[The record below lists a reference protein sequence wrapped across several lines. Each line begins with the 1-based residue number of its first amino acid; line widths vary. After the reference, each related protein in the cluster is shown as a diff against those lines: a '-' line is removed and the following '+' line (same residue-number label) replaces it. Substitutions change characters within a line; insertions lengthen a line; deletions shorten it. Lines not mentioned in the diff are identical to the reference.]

1 MVVTVILSALAL
13 ISLGLLLWQF
23 GAALRFP
30 LHARVAD
37 KSFAPAITL
46 LKPLKNFDEHT
57 AVCLRSWLMQKYD
70 GPVQVL
76 FGVAEEDDPACFVV
90 RELLKEFPN
99 HDAELIVAAES
110 LGANAKV
117 STLVQL
123 CRHAKH
129 DLICVSDADVRVAQ
143 DFLANAV
150 APLRDTGTGLV
161 NCFYS
166 LANPTTLAMR
176 VESVAVNADFWSQ
189 VLQSNTLKRQDFAL
203 GAVMITR
210 RELLEEIGAFESLL
224 DFLADDYQ
232 LGNQIAKTGA
242 RIELS
247 PVVVECWDKP
257 MDFRDVWKHQL
268 RWART
273 IRVSQPAP
281 YFFSILSHTTFWV
294 TLLALF
300 GNLGGFP
307 LVPDSLLY
315 GQTLTPG
322 LRSALA
328 PLHVPWVLVIFLAVL
343 AARVFIAAE
352 LQRRLTRAP
361 RASRWWLVVA
371 KDFLS
376 VATWA
381 AAFIG
386 NTIEWRGSKFRLTR
400 GGRLVPF

>member
-30 LHARVAD
+30 LHARVAE

-57 AVCLRSWLMQKYD
+57 AACLRSWLTQKYD
-70 GPVQVL
+70 GPVQML
-76 FGVAEEDDPACFVV
+76 FGVADQDDPACFIV
-90 RELLKEFPN
+90 RELLKEFPS

-123 CRHAKH
+123 FRRAKH
-129 DLICVSDADVRVAQ
+129 ELICVSDADVGVPQ

-150 APLRDTGTGLV
+150 APLRDTGAGLV

-166 LANPTTLAMR
+166 LAHPTTLAMHL
-176 VESVAVNADFWSQ
+176 EAIAVNADFWSQ

-210 RELLEEIGAFESLL
+210 RELLKKIGAFESLL

-232 LGNQIAKTGA
+232 LGNQIARTGA

-247 PVVVECWDKP
+247 PLVVECRDKP
-257 MDFRDVWKHQL
+257 MNFCDVWKHQL

-273 IRVSQPAP
+273 IRVSQPVP
-281 YFFSILSHTTFWV
+281 YFFSVLSHTMLWV

-307 LVPDSLLY
+307 LVSDSLLY
-315 GQTLTPG
+315 SGALTPG
-322 LRSALA
+322 LQRVLA

-343 AARVFIAAE
+343 TARVFIVAE
-352 LQRRLTRAP
+352 LQQRLTRTP
-361 RASRWWLVVA
+361 RASRWWLVFTKDVLGVA
-371 KDFLS
+371 
-376 VATWA
+376 VWA
-381 AAFIG
+381 MAFMG
-386 NTIEWRGSKFRLTR
+386 NNIEWRGGKFRLNR
-400 GGRLVPF
+400 GGRLVPL

>member
-1 MVVTVILSALAL
+1 VVVTVLLSALAL
-13 ISLGLLLWQF
+13 ISLGLLFWQF
-23 GAALRFP
+23 GVALRFP

-37 KSFAPAITL
+37 KSFAPAMTL

-57 AVCLRSWLMQKYD
+57 AACLRSWLMQKYD

-76 FGVAEEDDPACFVV
+76 FGVADQDDPACFIV

-117 STLVQL
+117 STLVQIF
-123 CRHAKH
+123 RHAKH
-129 DLICVSDADVRVAQ
+129 DLICVSDADVCVPQ

-176 VESVAVNADFWSQ
+176 IEAIAVNADFWSQ

-210 RELLEEIGAFESLL
+210 RELLEKTGAFESLL

-247 PVVVECWDKP
+247 PIVVECWDKP
-257 MDFRDVWKHQL
+257 MNFRDVWKHQL

-273 IRVSQPAP
+273 IRASQPVP
-281 YFFSILSHTTFWV
+281 YFFSILSHTTFWI

-315 GQTLTPG
+315 GPTLTPG
-322 LRSALA
+322 LRIALA

-352 LQRRLTRAP
+352 LQRRLTRQP
-361 RASRWWLVVA
+361 RASRWCLVVA

-376 VATWA
+376 VAVWA

-386 NTIEWRGSKFRLTR
+386 NTIEWRGRKFRLTSD
-400 GGRLVPF
+400 GRLVP

>member
-1 MVVTVILSALAL
+1 VVVTVILSALAL
-13 ISLGLLLWQF
+13 ISFGLLLWQF
-23 GAALRFP
+23 GVALRFP

-37 KSFAPAITL
+37 KSFAPAMTL

-57 AVCLRSWLMQKYD
+57 AACLRSWLMQKYG

-76 FGVAEEDDPACFVV
+76 FGVADQDDPACFIV

-117 STLVQL
+117 STLVQIF
-123 CRHAKH
+123 RHAKH
-129 DLICVSDADVRVAQ
+129 DLVCVSDADVCVPQ

-176 VESVAVNADFWSQ
+176 IEAIAVNADFWSQ

-210 RELLEEIGAFESLL
+210 RELLEKTGAFESLL

-232 LGNQIAKTGA
+232 LGNQIAKAGA

-247 PVVVECWDKP
+247 PVVVECWDRP
-257 MDFRDVWKHQL
+257 MNFRDVWKHQL

-273 IRVSQPAP
+273 IRVSQPVP
-281 YFFSILSHTTFWV
+281 YFFSILGNTTLWI
-294 TLLALF
+294 TLLTLF
-300 GNLGGFP
+300 ANLGGFP
-307 LVPDSLLY
+307 LVPDSVLY
-315 GQTLTPG
+315 GQALTPQ
-322 LRSALA
+322 LQSALA
-328 PLHVPWVLVIFLAVL
+328 PLHVPCVLVIFLTVI

-352 LQRRLTRAP
+352 LQRRLTRKP
-361 RASRWWLVVA
+361 GTSRWWLVVA
-371 KDFLS
+371 KDFLG
-376 VATWA
+376 VAVWT
-381 AAFIG
+381 AAFLG
-386 NTIEWRGSKFRLTR
+386 NTIEWRGRKFRLTS
-400 GGRLVPF
+400 GGRLVP

>member
-30 LHARVAD
+30 LHARLAD

-57 AVCLRSWLMQKYD
+57 AACLRSWLMQKYD

-76 FGVAEEDDPACFVV
+76 FGVAEQDDPVCFIV

-99 HDAELIVAAES
+99 HDAELIVTPES

-123 CRHAKH
+123 SYHAKH
-129 DLICVSDADVRVAQ
+129 NLICVSDADVCVPR
-143 DFLANAV
+143 DFLGNAV
-150 APLRDTGTGLV
+150 APLRDTATGLV
-161 NCFYS
+161 NCFYK
-166 LANPTTLAMR
+166 LANPTTFAMR
-176 VESVAVNADFWSQ
+176 VEAVAIHADFWSQ
-189 VLQSNTLKRQDFAL
+189 VLQSNTLTRQEFAL

-210 RELLEEIGAFESLL
+210 REVLEKIGAFESLL

-257 MDFRDVWKHQL
+257 MNFRDVWKHQL

-273 IRVSQPAP
+273 IRVSQPVP
-281 YFFSILSHTTFWV
+281 YFFSILSHTMLWITA
-294 TLLALF
+294 LALF
-300 GNLGGFP
+300 ANLGVFP

-315 GQTLTPG
+315 GHALPPHLQ
-322 LRSALA
+322 SALA
-328 PLHVPWVLVIFLAVL
+328 PLHVPWGLVIFLGVL
-343 AARVFIAAE
+343 AARVFLAAE
-352 LQRRLTRAP
+352 LQRRLTRKP
-361 RASRWWLVVA
+361 ASRWWLVVA
-371 KDFLS
+371 KDFLG
-376 VATWA
+376 VAIWT

-386 NTIEWRGSKFRLTR
+386 NTIEWRGRKFRLTR
-400 GGRLVPF
+400 GGRLVPL